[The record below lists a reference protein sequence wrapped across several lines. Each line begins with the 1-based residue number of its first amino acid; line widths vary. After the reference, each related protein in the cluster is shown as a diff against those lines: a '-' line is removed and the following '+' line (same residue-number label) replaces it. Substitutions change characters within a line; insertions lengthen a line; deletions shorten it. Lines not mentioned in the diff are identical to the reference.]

1 MRTGGKRGPVWLL
14 AAANGI
20 SATGSLAAY
29 TALTYEVYRV
39 TGSPYWVS
47 AAAFVSFALAGAAAP
62 IAGWLADRYDRRRVM
77 IGSDLAA
84 AAVYLAAAA
93 LASSPAALIALTAL
107 GAAAQAPF
115 RPASMA
121 ALPNVAA
128 PEDLN
133 WANGL
138 LGSTLSAGIVAGP
151 VVGGL
156 LLSTTG
162 ASGAF
167 LVNAG
172 SFALSAAARRARAR
186 PVPAG
191 AHRGAREGRPRLR
204 LPAGA
209 GEPRAADGADRR
221 GAVHARIR
229 HRHRRRRAAGRRT
242 SARGPAATP
251 RSSPPGASARC
262 CRASR

>member
-29 TALTYEVYRV
+29 TALTYEVYRR

-47 AAAFVSFALAGAAAP
+47 VAAFVSFALAGAAAP

-167 LVNAG
+167 LANAA
-172 SFALSAAARRARAR
+172 SFALSAVIVAR
-186 PVPAG
+186 V
-191 AHRGAREGRPRLR
+191 RGQFQPE
-204 LPAGA
+204 
-209 GEPRAADGADRR
+209 
-221 GAVHARIR
+221 
-229 HRHRRRRAAGRRT
+229 RT
-242 SARGPAATP
+242 A
-251 RSSPPGASARC
+251 ASARRSIAAPATGWRSRTPC
-262 CRASR
+262 CGRC

>member
-1 MRTGGKRGPVWLL
+1 MGSERVVVPGTGDRPAAGRFWYIAAMRTGRKRRPVWLL

-29 TALTYEVYRV
+29 TALTYEVYRR

-62 IAGWLADRYDRRRVM
+62 VAGWLADRYDRRRVM

-93 LASSPAALIALTAL
+93 LASSPLALIALTAL

-156 LLSTTG
+156 LLSTTRSERRVPG
-162 ASGAF
+162 ERRVVRAQRRDRLA
-167 LVNAG
+167 
-172 SFALSAAARRARAR
+172 RARA
-186 PVPAG
+186 VPAG
-191 AHRGAREGRPRLR
+191 AHRR
-204 LPAGA
+204 
-209 GEPRAADGADRR
+209 RA
-221 GAVHARIR
+221 
-229 HRHRRRRAAGRRT
+229 RRRSTAA
-242 SARGPAATP
+242 PATGWRWP
-251 RSSPPGASARC
+251 TRC
-262 CRASR
+262 CGRC

>member
-1 MRTGGKRGPVWLL
+1 M
-14 AAANGI
+14 
-20 SATGSLAAY
+20 
-29 TALTYEVYRV
+29 
-39 TGSPYWVS
+39 S

-93 LASSPAALIALTAL
+93 VASSPAALIALTAL

-156 LLSTTG
+156 LLSTTRRERRIPRQRRVVR
-162 ASGAF
+162 AQRRD
-167 LVNAG
+167 
-172 SFALSAAARRARAR
+172 RRARAR

-191 AHRGAREGRPRLR
+191 AHRPASTRRSIAAPATGWRWRTPCCGR
-204 LPAGA
+204 
-209 GEPRAADGADRR
+209 
-221 GAVHARIR
+221 
-229 HRHRRRRAAGRRT
+229 
-242 SARGPAATP
+242 
-251 RSSPPGASARC
+251 C
-262 CRASR
+262 